1 LSLRPS
7 CVQWTTRGPRTRT
20 RAARVF
26 AGIGLFCR
34 PLMSVEWGTNF
45 GTASPSLARGRD
57 GCSRG
62 CAAVREVELAEV
74 GCHGMLAALI
84 QIKPGAPAPA
94 ARCGHGSRQSILD
107 YLHFFHVP
115 GGGSTPV
122 CVVRGLT
129 VRARERAR
137 PCVCAHSP
145 QSSAL
150 RLRERKAD
158 PSPEVE
164 QTQIRSVAGP

>member
-1 LSLRPS
+1 
-7 CVQWTTRGPRTRT
+7 
-20 RAARVF
+20 
-26 AGIGLFCR
+26 
-34 PLMSVEWGTNF
+34 
-45 GTASPSLARGRD
+45 
-57 GCSRG
+57 
-62 CAAVREVELAEV
+62 
-74 GCHGMLAALI
+74 MLAALI

-137 PCVCAHSP
+137 PCACAHSP
-145 QSSAL
+145 QSGAL
-150 RLRERKAD
+150 RLRENKQAHRLKWSKHKYD
-158 PSPEVE
+158 
-164 QTQIRSVAGP
+164 Q